1 MLGCEMEEGG
11 VPVSDAP
18 NGIYILTT
26 DNLLYTSDQWNASMN
41 NLSVGVALISNKSR
55 FVIHPDDDGM
65 NFWSVAGIYDEA
77 PGVTT
82 TTEQSEAEKDYKGV
96 DNTNAL
102 VDHYG
107 KGTVHAAG
115 WCDTYVFK
123 NGKHGYLG
131 SCGEWFEMYK
141 NKSEMDLC
149 ISLISGSPIKTDEA
163 YWTSTQ
169 YDIRSAYTIG
179 WLDGFVRIYRKDR
192 AMYVRA
198 FAEID

>member
-1 MLGCEMEEGG
+1 
-11 VPVSDAP
+11 
-18 NGIYILTT
+18 
-26 DNLLYTSDQWNASMN
+26 MN

-115 WCDTYVFK
+115 WCDTYVSK
-123 NGKHGYLG
+123 Y
-131 SCGEWFEMYK
+131 C
-141 NKSEMDLC
+141 
-149 ISLISGSPIKTDEA
+149 
-163 YWTSTQ
+163 
-169 YDIRSAYTIG
+169 
-179 WLDGFVRIYRKDR
+179 
-192 AMYVRA
+192 
-198 FAEID
+198 